1 MNYQPMRIRVNLQE
15 MAASEIKEMVE
26 PGVIE
31 EIKRSGDL
39 HPIIRA
45 FTLAHTGDAKGHIV
59 GIAGNVLKKW
69 ASGVVK
75 KLYSKIVTGLH
86 GIQVFIGHGVDN
98 SIGPEREIVGHVIG
112 KQLTEIDGLTSAVV
126 AIYLKPL
133 YGAMNLDVCSLEG
146 QVDLQI
152 DRAGNVIANDVESIT
167 GVALGDSRTETPGF
181 DHARLIGQAQMFSLV
196 GQLQAFAAE
205 NGLTGP
211 AEGADEGE
219 ILSKYLNPSYNK
231 FIRLSAEDAP
241 SQPDDKPLDKYISPK
256 SNPFIKTGDD

>member
-1 MNYQPMRIRVNLQE
+1 MRIRVSLQE
-15 MAASEIKEMVE
+15 MSASAIAEMIE
-26 PGVIE
+26 PGVVE

-69 ASGVVK
+69 VSGVVK

-86 GIQVFIGHGVDN
+86 GLQVFIGHGVDN

-112 KQLTEIDGLTSAVV
+112 KKLTEIEGLTSAVV

-133 YGAMNLDVCSLEG
+133 YGKMNLDVASLEG
-146 QVDLQI
+146 QVDLSI
-152 DRAGNVIANDVESIT
+152 DRAGNVVANDVESIT

-196 GQLQAFAAE
+196 SQVQAFAVE
-205 NGLTGP
+205 HGLTDP
-211 AEGADEGE
+211 ADGAGEGE
-219 ILSKYLNPSYNK
+219 VLSPHLDPLRNRFIK
-231 FIRLSAEDAP
+231 FNLGEDNIP
-241 SQPDDKPLDKYISPK
+241 KKDDTPIDPYIDPGT
-256 SNPFIKTGDD
+256 NPFIRKLD